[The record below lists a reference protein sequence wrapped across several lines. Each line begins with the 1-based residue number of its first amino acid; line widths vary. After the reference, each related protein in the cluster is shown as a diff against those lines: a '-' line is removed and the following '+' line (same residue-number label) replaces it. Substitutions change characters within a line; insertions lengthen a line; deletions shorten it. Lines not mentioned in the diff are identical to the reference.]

1 MLNRFQKQNDDATSQ
16 ENARQGWINSSNF
29 QMILD
34 DLMCTDMNGNEF
46 LQLVITNLFPL
57 VI

>member
-1 MLNRFQKQNDDATSQ
+1 MLNLFQKQNDDATSQ

>member
-1 MLNRFQKQNDDATSQ
+1 MLNRFQKQNDDATFQ

>member
-29 QMILD
+29 QIILD